1 MTDAQQGLNSEQE
14 EEESNPQAQN
24 EESQECIEDI
34 PLVEDTWTYEEE
46 DPNSPSA
53 GALSGECTPPYQ
65 PSGAMPLVDSSFSQS
80 GQMQQSQIYPKAS
93 RKKSKRGLLLALIAV
108 ILLVVLLSA
117 VMLIGAFAKP
127 QMPLTQHANASPQ
140 SNASMQQAMHPKVVQ
155 SPTPAYSLAAATRA
169 TTTPTTVATPPQ
181 QQANVVPPAQLL
193 QQLGWTTAGLS
204 VADAIQADRTA
215 VTFTD
220 REEDLV
226 FNEPG
231 TRTAA
236 EFLLTSAGKN
246 RFAQNDV
253 RVSSDALWKSVTDPA
268 RRLIQ
273 LAVGEQPT
281 LVKQVAVGQNQFAW
295 VAVQFQLW
303 QSQIDPQNPN
313 QRIGGPEVDP
323 ATGTPRMHHMVILLL
338 QVAPGSLGGNA
349 PMGGTGW
356 LVSNYLLDPTHGT
369 VLQYLDM

>member
-1 MTDAQQGLNSEQE
+1 
-14 EEESNPQAQN
+14 
-24 EESQECIEDI
+24 
-34 PLVEDTWTYEEE
+34 
-46 DPNSPSA
+46 
-53 GALSGECTPPYQ
+53 
-65 PSGAMPLVDSSFSQS
+65 MPLVDSSFSQS

-108 ILLVVLLSA
+108 IAVVVLLSA

-127 QMPLTQHANASPQ
+127 QMPLTQHANASLR

-155 SPTPAYSLAAATRA
+155 SPTPAHSLAAATRA
-169 TTTPTTVATPPQ
+169 ATTPTTVATPPQ
-181 QQANVVPPAQLL
+181 QQVPPARLL

-220 REEDLV
+220 REEGLV

-236 EFLLTSAGKN
+236 EFLLTQTAKD

-268 RRLIQ
+268 RQLIQ
-273 LAVGEQPT
+273 LAVNEQPT

-295 VAVQFQLW
+295 VDVQFQLW
-303 QSQIDPQNPN
+303 RSQIDPRNPN
-313 QRIGGPEVDP
+313 QRIGGLEVDP
-323 ATGTPRMHHMVILLL
+323 ATGTPRMHHMAILLL

-356 LVSNYLLDPTHGT
+356 LVSNYMLDPPHGT
-369 VLQYLDM
+369 LPPLVAPA